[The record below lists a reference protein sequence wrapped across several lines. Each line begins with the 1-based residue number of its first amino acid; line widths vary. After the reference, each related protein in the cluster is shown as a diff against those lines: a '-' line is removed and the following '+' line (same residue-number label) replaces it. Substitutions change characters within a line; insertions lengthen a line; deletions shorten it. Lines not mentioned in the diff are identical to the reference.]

1 MRRSRRDLVPVPGH
15 APSLWAATDFS
26 DQTSWAVDLTG
37 DEQRAIAHYARHPQ
51 DGDLRLTLSDSA
63 STWLDMLVEGPG
75 FVLVRGFPVHTLA
88 LEHIEPAY
96 LALGRLI
103 GSLEGQDRQ
112 GSLTTHIRDERLPA
126 GPGVRRY
133 QTSQNQD
140 FHSDASDVVGLLCL
154 RPAKSG
160 GLSRIISAHAV
171 YNEMLRRDRD
181 LTSLLLEPFPWSRH
195 TERRPGESPYFELAP
210 IAFVHGMPRISI
222 IPWFIRQSQA
232 HPAAPRLNPDQLAA
246 LDLMEEVMALPD
258 LQVVMDFQPGDLQLL
273 NNTTVLHARDAYEDH
288 SDPALRRH
296 LVRLWLTVASPVA
309 ERVLS
314 GQA

>member
-1 MRRSRRDLVPVPGH
+1 MRGSRQDLLPVPGH

-37 DEQRAIAHYARHPQ
+37 DEQRAITHYAQHPQ
-51 DGDLRLTLSDSA
+51 DGDLRLALSDSA

-75 FVLVRGFPVHTLA
+75 FVLVRGFPVHALA
-88 LEHIEPAY
+88 PEHIEPAY

-103 GSLEGQDRQ
+103 GSLVGQDRQ
-112 GSLTTHIRDERLPA
+112 GSLTTNIRDERLPA

-133 QTSQNQD
+133 QTSQSQD

-181 LTSLLLEPFPWSRH
+181 LTALLLEPFPWSRH
-195 TERRPGESPYFELAP
+195 TEHRPGESPYFELAP
-210 IAFVHGMPRISI
+210 VAFVHGMPRISI